1 MRTCLSL
8 GWDEAAGTARVDIV
22 QEGPDG
28 VVPAEREIVLHLLS
42 ADVEGATVD
51 GRPVEVREREADG
64 FTLGAGVDVH
74 LGTVRPGEGVS
85 VALTGVSVRTP
96 GVAQE
101 AFRLIE
107 AAQIDYLVKDRAWV
121 AVRAGATGTALLSA
135 LRAAGIPEDVI
146 AAVSEAAKIG
156 RASCRERV

>member
-1 MRTCLSL
+1 MY
-8 GWDEAAGTARVDIV
+8 
-22 QEGPDG
+22 
-28 VVPAEREIVLHLLS
+28 
-42 ADVEGATVD
+42 
-51 GRPVEVREREADG
+51 
-64 FTLGAGVDVH
+64 

-146 AAVSEAAKIG
+146 AAVSE
-156 RASCRERV
+156 VV